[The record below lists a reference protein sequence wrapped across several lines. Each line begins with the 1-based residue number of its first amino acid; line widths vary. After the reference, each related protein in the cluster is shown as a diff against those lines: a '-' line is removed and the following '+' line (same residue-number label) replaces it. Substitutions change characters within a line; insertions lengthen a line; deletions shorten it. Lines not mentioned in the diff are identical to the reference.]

1 MDKQIIEDVVSEW
14 YLWIWKGASKSGAIF
29 QKVCQKME
37 HFSEKGVKK
46 WHTIQGA
53 KNYLQKRCAKSGALF
68 QKVCQKVAY
77 FPQKCVKM
85 FLTYENI
92 RGFRGFP

>member
-29 QKVCQKME
+29 QKVCQKVA

-46 WHTIQGA
+46 WHTIQGT
-53 KNYLQKRCAKSGALF
+53 KNYLQKRCAKKWSTFPKGVSKSGVLF
-68 QKVCQKVAY
+68 QKVRQKVTH
-77 FPQKCVKM
+77 
-85 FLTYENI
+85 LYEY
-92 RGFRGFP
+92 